1 MTVTL
6 GRGSL
11 PPRVEDRRV
20 RRGAHRRGVR
30 ISLVRAAAQ
39 PDEEK
44 TPLSAVIVGGGIGGL
59 AAAVALRRIGVDAHV
74 YERASAMRGNAGTGI
89 AIWPNGVKA
98 LRFLGDDVA
107 IEVASRGCE
116 ITGMRMG
123 MIDEPSARSGESSSD
138 DDGGIGGALKKA
150 ATRLVGGAFPAIIR
164 AQHGAG
170 LICIRWAEAQAALA
184 SFLPAHCVHLD
195 ASLDGIELVEYA
207 DGTAKARCTF
217 VARDGTRRSDPV
229 MADFV
234 VGADGV
240 NSAVRA
246 ALMDDGAP
254 RDNGRV
260 IWRGV
265 VDAARVARAHARA
278 TGGTIKKTGGTIKKT
293 KSGGEERGF
302 PPFCPRGATAL
313 SASKDSSVGRT
324 VCFMDVG
331 GDKLYWA
338 AGCLDGG
345 IVKGDDDAES
355 CAATFKNYPDVMAC
369 LEATKEEAEAGGA
382 GAGGMYT
389 SRVLDRGPLFPDDAE
404 RLMANAGPVTLLGDA
419 AHPVIPSFGQGA
431 NLALEDAAELAI
443 AMAGR
448 GKTQSVA
455 SVLRA
460 WERSRLERTAQAQIA
475 SFISGSK
482 SYGEAKFAEAM
493 RLSGISPDALA
504 RHKERFRDANS
515 TQQWLIGW
523 TPSAGTAARVKDLDP
538 KAALRLAIRA
548 ANEAPSRRSALI
560 AATAAGLASAFGALS
575 SAEASEETVDT
586 GDRYAGDG
594 FTMLLPK
601 GWTVTEAM
609 GVSRSTVEVFAPGRT
624 EPVATM
630 VKEKTFT
637 MGGGGAGGAGSV
649 YTSPENFGLYIAG
662 TRRGS
667 LRTSREVGGAVGG
680 AFVAEGVGEDD
691 KSPWVELIAIGCRGG
706 EAAKKYNLL
715 QTVRLTASFAG
726 GADVEAIEGVRAIVN
741 SFELSAG
748 TTCA

>member
-20 RRGAHRRGVR
+20 RRGAHRPGAR
-30 ISLVRAAAQ
+30 ISLVRAGAK
-39 PDEEK
+39 PDEQEK
-44 TPLSAVIVGGGIGGL
+44 STLSAVVVGAGIGGL

-74 YERASAMRGNAGTGI
+74 YERASTMRGNAGTGI

-107 IEVASRGCE
+107 SEVASRGCE

-123 MIDEPSARSGESSSD
+123 MIDEPSARSGEPSSD
-138 DDGGIGGALKKA
+138 GGGGISGALKKA

-217 VARDGTRRSDPV
+217 VARDGTPSDPV
-229 MADFV
+229 TADFV
-234 VGADGV
+234 VGADGI

-278 TGGTIKKTGGTIKKT
+278 TGAGTIGGGGNGM
-293 KSGGEERGF
+293 SGGDGDGF
-302 PPFCPRGATAL
+302 PEFCPRGATAL

-331 GDKLYWA
+331 GGKLYWA

-369 LEATKEEAEAGGA
+369 LEATKEEAEIGGA
-382 GAGGMYT
+382 GAGGNFYT
-389 SRVLDRGPLFPDDAE
+389 SRVLDRGPLFPGDAE
-404 RLMANAGPVTLLGDA
+404 KFMAPAGPVTLLGDA

-448 GKTQSVA
+448 GKTQSAA

-504 RHKERFRDANS
+504 RHKERFSDANS

-560 AATAAGLASAFGALS
+560 AATAAGLASAFGTLS
-575 SAEASEETVDT
+575 SAEASEETVNT
-586 GDRYAGDG
+586 GDRYTGDG

-601 GWTVTEAM
+601 GWTATEAI

-624 EPVATM
+624 EPVAIM
-630 VKEKTFT
+630 VKEPTFT

>member
-20 RRGAHRRGVR
+20 RRGTHRRGAT
-30 ISLVRAAAQ
+30 ISLVRAGAQ
-39 PDEEK
+39 PDEYDEK
-44 TPLSAVIVGGGIGGL
+44 SPLSAVVVGGGIGGL

-107 IEVASRGCE
+107 SEVASRGCE

-123 MIDEPSARSGESSSD
+123 MIDEPSARSGEPSS

-217 VARDGTRRSDPV
+217 VKRDGTPHSDPV
-229 MADFV
+229 TADFV
-234 VGADGV
+234 VGADGI

-265 VDAARVARAHARA
+265 VDAQRVAKAYARAA
-278 TGGTIKKTGGTIKKT
+278 TGGTIGG
-293 KSGGEERGF
+293 GGGDDDGF

-345 IVKGDDDAES
+345 IVKGTDDAES

-369 LEATKEEAEAGGA
+369 LEATKEEAEVGGA

-389 SRVLDRGPLFPDDAE
+389 SRVLDRGPLFPGDAE
-404 RLMANAGPVTLLGDA
+404 RFMAPAGPVTLLGDA

-443 AMAGR
+443 AMAGK

-455 SVLRA
+455 SVLRT

-575 SAEASEETVDT
+575 SAEASDETVDT

-594 FTMLLPK
+594 FSMLLPK

-609 GVSRSTVEVFAPGRT
+609 GVSRSTVDVFAPGRT

-630 VKEKTFT
+630 IREPTFT

>member
-20 RRGAHRRGVR
+20 RRGTHRRGAT
-30 ISLVRAAAQ
+30 ISLVRAGAL
-39 PDEEK
+39 PDEYDEK
-44 TPLSAVIVGGGIGGL
+44 SPLSAVVVGGGIGGL

-107 IEVASRGCE
+107 SEVASRGCE

-123 MIDEPSARSGESSSD
+123 MIDEPSARSGEPSSG
-138 DDGGIGGALKKA
+138 DGGIGGALKKA

-217 VARDGTRRSDPV
+217 VKRDGTPHSDPV
-229 MADFV
+229 TADFV
-234 VGADGV
+234 VGADGI

-246 ALMDDGAP
+246 ALIDDGAP

-265 VDAARVARAHARA
+265 VDAQRVAKAYARAA
-278 TGGTIKKTGGTIKKT
+278 TGGTIGG
-293 KSGGEERGF
+293 GGGDDDGF

-338 AGCLDGG
+338 AGSLDGG
-345 IVKGDDDAES
+345 IVKGTDDAES

-389 SRVLDRGPLFPDDAE
+389 SRVLDRGPLFPGDAE
-404 RLMANAGPVTLLGDA
+404 RFMAPAGPVTLLGDA

-443 AMAGR
+443 AMAGK

-455 SVLRA
+455 SVLRT

-575 SAEASEETVDT
+575 SAEASDETVDT

-594 FTMLLPK
+594 FSMLLPK

-609 GVSRSTVEVFAPGRT
+609 GVSRSTVDVFAPGRT

-630 VKEKTFT
+630 IREPTFT

>member
-20 RRGAHRRGVR
+20 RRGTHRRGAT
-30 ISLVRAAAQ
+30 ISLVRAGAQ
-39 PDEEK
+39 PDEYDEK
-44 TPLSAVIVGGGIGGL
+44 SNLSAVIVGGGIGGL

-107 IEVASRGCE
+107 SEVASRGCE

-123 MIDEPSARSGESSSD
+123 MIDEPSARSGEPSS

-217 VARDGTRRSDPV
+217 VKRDGTPHSDPV
-229 MADFV
+229 TADFV
-234 VGADGV
+234 VGADGI

-246 ALMDDGAP
+246 ALIDDGAP

-265 VDAARVARAHARA
+265 VDAQRVAKAYARAA
-278 TGGTIKKTGGTIKKT
+278 TGGTIGG
-293 KSGGEERGF
+293 GGGDDDGF

-345 IVKGDDDAES
+345 IVKGTDDAES

-369 LEATKEEAEAGGA
+369 LEATKEEAEVGGA
-382 GAGGMYT
+382 GAGGNFYT
-389 SRVLDRGPLFPDDAE
+389 SRVLDRGPLFPGDAE
-404 RLMANAGPVTLLGDA
+404 RFMAPAGPVTLLGDA

-443 AMAGR
+443 AMAGK

-455 SVLRA
+455 SVLRT

-594 FTMLLPK
+594 FSMLLPK

-609 GVSRSTVEVFAPGRT
+609 GVSRSTVDVFAPGRT

-630 VKEKTFT
+630 IREPTFT

>member
-20 RRGAHRRGVR
+20 RRGTHRRGAT
-30 ISLVRAAAQ
+30 ISLVRAGAQ
-39 PDEEK
+39 PDEYDEK
-44 TPLSAVIVGGGIGGL
+44 SPLSAVVVGGGIGGL

-107 IEVASRGCE
+107 SEVASRGCE

-123 MIDEPSARSGESSSD
+123 MIDEPSARSGEPSS

-217 VARDGTRRSDPV
+217 VKRDGTPHSDPV
-229 MADFV
+229 TADFV
-234 VGADGV
+234 VGADGI

-265 VDAARVARAHARA
+265 VDAQRVAKAYARAA
-278 TGGTIKKTGGTIKKT
+278 TGGTIGG
-293 KSGGEERGF
+293 GGGDDDGF

-345 IVKGDDDAES
+345 IVKGTDDAES

-369 LEATKEEAEAGGA
+369 LEATKEEAEVGGA

-389 SRVLDRGPLFPDDAE
+389 SRVLDRGPLFPGDAE
-404 RLMANAGPVTLLGDA
+404 RFMAPAGPVTLLGDA

-443 AMAGR
+443 AMAGK

-455 SVLRA
+455 SVLRT

-594 FTMLLPK
+594 FSMLLPK

-609 GVSRSTVEVFAPGRT
+609 GVSRSTVDVFAPGRT

-630 VKEKTFT
+630 IREPTFT

>member
-20 RRGAHRRGVR
+20 RRGTHRRGAT
-30 ISLVRAAAQ
+30 ISLVRAGAQ
-39 PDEEK
+39 PDEYDEK
-44 TPLSAVIVGGGIGGL
+44 SPLSAVVVGGGIGGL

-107 IEVASRGCE
+107 SEVASRGCE

-123 MIDEPSARSGESSSD
+123 MIDEPSARSGEPSS

-217 VARDGTRRSDPV
+217 VKRDGTPHSDPV
-229 MADFV
+229 TADFV
-234 VGADGV
+234 VGADGI

-246 ALMDDGAP
+246 ALIDDGAP

-265 VDAARVARAHARA
+265 VDAQRVAKAYARAA
-278 TGGTIKKTGGTIKKT
+278 TGGTIGG
-293 KSGGEERGF
+293 GGGDDDGF

-345 IVKGDDDAES
+345 IVKGTDDAES

-369 LEATKEEAEAGGA
+369 LEATKEEAEVGGA

-389 SRVLDRGPLFPDDAE
+389 SRVLDRGPLFPGDAE
-404 RLMANAGPVTLLGDA
+404 RFMSPAGPVTLLGDA

-443 AMAGR
+443 AMAGK

-455 SVLRA
+455 SVLRT

-594 FTMLLPK
+594 FSMLLPK

-609 GVSRSTVEVFAPGRT
+609 GVSRSTVDVFAPGRT

-630 VKEKTFT
+630 IREPTFT

>member
-20 RRGAHRRGVR
+20 RRGTHRRGAT
-30 ISLVRAAAQ
+30 ISLVRAGAL
-39 PDEEK
+39 PDEYDEK
-44 TPLSAVIVGGGIGGL
+44 SPLSAVVVGGGIGGL

-107 IEVASRGCE
+107 SEVASRGCE

-123 MIDEPSARSGESSSD
+123 MIDEPSARSGEPSSG
-138 DDGGIGGALKKA
+138 DGGIGGALKKA

-217 VARDGTRRSDPV
+217 VKRDGTPHSDPV
-229 MADFV
+229 TADFV
-234 VGADGV
+234 VGADGI

-246 ALMDDGAP
+246 ALIDDGAP

-265 VDAARVARAHARA
+265 VDAQRVAKAHARAA
-278 TGGTIKKTGGTIKKT
+278 TGGTIGG
-293 KSGGEERGF
+293 GDDDDDGF

-338 AGCLDGG
+338 AGSLDGG
-345 IVKGDDDAES
+345 IVKGTDDAES

-389 SRVLDRGPLFPDDAE
+389 SRVLDRGPLFPGDAE
-404 RLMANAGPVTLLGDA
+404 RFMSPAGPVTLLGDA

-443 AMAGR
+443 AMAGK

-455 SVLRA
+455 SVLRT

-523 TPSAGTAARVKDLDP
+523 TPSAGTAARVKDLNP

-575 SAEASEETVDT
+575 SAEASDETVDT

-594 FTMLLPK
+594 FSMLLPK

-609 GVSRSTVEVFAPGRT
+609 GVSRSTVDVFAPGRT

-630 VKEKTFT
+630 IREPTFT

>member
-20 RRGAHRRGVR
+20 RRGTHRRGAT
-30 ISLVRAAAQ
+30 ISLVRAGAQ
-39 PDEEK
+39 PDEYDEK
-44 TPLSAVIVGGGIGGL
+44 SPLSAVVVGGGIGGL

-107 IEVASRGCE
+107 SEVASRGCE

-123 MIDEPSARSGESSSD
+123 MIDEPSARSGEPSS

-217 VARDGTRRSDPV
+217 VKRDGTPHSDPV
-229 MADFV
+229 TADFV
-234 VGADGV
+234 VGADGI

-246 ALMDDGAP
+246 ALIDDGAP

-265 VDAARVARAHARA
+265 VDAQRVAKAYARAA
-278 TGGTIKKTGGTIKKT
+278 TGGTIGG
-293 KSGGEERGF
+293 GGGDDDGF

-338 AGCLDGG
+338 AGSLDGG
-345 IVKGDDDAES
+345 IVKGTDDAES

-369 LEATKEEAEAGGA
+369 LEATKEEAEVGGA
-382 GAGGMYT
+382 GAGGNFYT
-389 SRVLDRGPLFPDDAE
+389 SRVLDRGPLFPGDAE
-404 RLMANAGPVTLLGDA
+404 RFMAPAGPVTLLGDA

-443 AMAGR
+443 AMAGK

-455 SVLRA
+455 SVLRT

-523 TPSAGTAARVKDLDP
+523 TPSAGTAARVKDLNP

-575 SAEASEETVDT
+575 SAEASDETVDT

-594 FTMLLPK
+594 FSMLLPK

-609 GVSRSTVEVFAPGRT
+609 GVSRSTVDVFAPGRT

-630 VKEKTFT
+630 IREPTFT

>member
-1 MTVTL
+1 MLTVTL

-20 RRGAHRRGVR
+20 RRGTHRRGAT
-30 ISLVRAAAQ
+30 ISLVRAGAQ
-39 PDEEK
+39 PDEYDEK
-44 TPLSAVIVGGGIGGL
+44 SPLSAVVVGGGIGGL

-107 IEVASRGCE
+107 SEVASRGCE

-123 MIDEPSARSGESSSD
+123 MIDEPSARSGEPSS

-217 VARDGTRRSDPV
+217 VKRDGTPHSDPV
-229 MADFV
+229 TADFV
-234 VGADGV
+234 VGADGI

-246 ALMDDGAP
+246 ALIDDGAP

-265 VDAARVARAHARA
+265 VDAQRVAKAYARAA
-278 TGGTIKKTGGTIKKT
+278 TGGTIGG
-293 KSGGEERGF
+293 GGDDDGF

-338 AGCLDGG
+338 AGSLDGG
-345 IVKGDDDAES
+345 IVKGTDDAES
-355 CAATFKNYPDVMAC
+355 CAATFMNYPDVMAC
-369 LEATKEEAEAGGA
+369 LEATKEEAEVGGA

-389 SRVLDRGPLFPDDAE
+389 SRVLDRGPLFPGDAE
-404 RLMANAGPVTLLGDA
+404 RFMAPAGPVTLLGDA

-443 AMAGR
+443 AMAGK

-455 SVLRA
+455 SVLRT

-482 SYGEAKFAEAM
+482 YGEAKFAEAM

-504 RHKERFRDANS
+504 HHKERFRDANS

-594 FTMLLPK
+594 FSMLLPK

-609 GVSRSTVEVFAPGRT
+609 GVSRSTVDVFAPGRT

-630 VKEKTFT
+630 IREPTFT
-637 MGGGGAGGAGSV
+637 MGGGGAGGAGSI

>member
-20 RRGAHRRGVR
+20 RRGTHRRGAT
-30 ISLVRAAAQ
+30 ISLVRAGAL
-39 PDEEK
+39 PDEYDEK
-44 TPLSAVIVGGGIGGL
+44 SPLSAVVVGGGIGGL

-107 IEVASRGCE
+107 SEVASRGCE

-123 MIDEPSARSGESSSD
+123 MIDEPSARSGEPSS

-217 VARDGTRRSDPV
+217 VKRDGTPHSDPV
-229 MADFV
+229 TADFV
-234 VGADGV
+234 VGADGI

-246 ALMDDGAP
+246 ALIDDGAP

-265 VDAARVARAHARA
+265 VDAQRVAKAYARAA
-278 TGGTIKKTGGTIKKT
+278 TGGTIGG
-293 KSGGEERGF
+293 GGGDDDGF

-345 IVKGDDDAES
+345 IVKGTDDAES

-369 LEATKEEAEAGGA
+369 LEATKEEAEVGGA

-389 SRVLDRGPLFPDDAE
+389 SRVLDRGPLFPGDAE
-404 RLMANAGPVTLLGDA
+404 RFMSPAGPVTLLGDA

-443 AMAGR
+443 AMAGK

-455 SVLRA
+455 SVLRT

-575 SAEASEETVDT
+575 SAEASDETVDT

-594 FTMLLPK
+594 FSMLLPK

-609 GVSRSTVEVFAPGRT
+609 GVSRSTVDVFAPGRT

-630 VKEKTFT
+630 IREPTFT

>member
-20 RRGAHRRGVR
+20 RRGTHRRGAT
-30 ISLVRAAAQ
+30 ISLVRAGAQ
-39 PDEEK
+39 PDEYDEK
-44 TPLSAVIVGGGIGGL
+44 SPLSAVVVGGGIGGL

-107 IEVASRGCE
+107 SEVASRGCE

-123 MIDEPSARSGESSSD
+123 MIDEPSARSGEPSSG
-138 DDGGIGGALKKA
+138 DGGIGGALKKA

-217 VARDGTRRSDPV
+217 VKRDGTPHSDPV
-229 MADFV
+229 TADFV
-234 VGADGV
+234 VGADGI

-265 VDAARVARAHARA
+265 VDAQRVAKAYARAA
-278 TGGTIKKTGGTIKKT
+278 TGGTIGG
-293 KSGGEERGF
+293 GGGDDDGF

-345 IVKGDDDAES
+345 IVKGTDDAES

-369 LEATKEEAEAGGA
+369 LEATKEEAEVGGA

-389 SRVLDRGPLFPDDAE
+389 SRVLDRGPLFPGDAE
-404 RLMANAGPVTLLGDA
+404 RFMSPAGPVTLLGDA

-443 AMAGR
+443 AMAGK

-455 SVLRA
+455 SVLRT

-575 SAEASEETVDT
+575 SAEASDETVDT

-594 FTMLLPK
+594 FSMLLPK

-609 GVSRSTVEVFAPGRT
+609 GVSRSTVDVFAPGRT

-630 VKEKTFT
+630 IREPTFT

>member
-20 RRGAHRRGVR
+20 RRGTHGRGAT
-30 ISLVRAAAQ
+30 ISLVRAGAQ
-39 PDEEK
+39 PDDEEK
-44 TPLSAVIVGGGIGGL
+44 KSPLSAVIVGGGIGGL

-107 IEVASRGCE
+107 SEVASRGCE

-123 MIDEPSARSGESSSD
+123 MIDEPSARSGEPSS

-217 VARDGTRRSDPV
+217 VKRDGTPHSDPV
-229 MADFV
+229 TADFV
-234 VGADGV
+234 VGADGI

-265 VDAARVARAHARA
+265 VDAQRVAKAYARAA
-278 TGGTIKKTGGTIKKT
+278 TGGTIGG
-293 KSGGEERGF
+293 GGGDDDGF

-345 IVKGDDDAES
+345 IVKGTDDAES

-369 LEATKEEAEAGGA
+369 LEATKEEAEVGGA
-382 GAGGMYT
+382 GAGGNFYT
-389 SRVLDRGPLFPDDAE
+389 SRVLDRGPLFPGDAE
-404 RLMANAGPVTLLGDA
+404 RFMAPAGPVTLLGDA

-443 AMAGR
+443 AMAGK

-594 FTMLLPK
+594 FSMLLPK

-609 GVSRSTVEVFAPGRT
+609 GVSRSTVDVFAPGRT

-630 VKEKTFT
+630 IREPTFT

>member
-20 RRGAHRRGVR
+20 RRGTHRRGAT
-30 ISLVRAAAQ
+30 ISLVRAGAQ
-39 PDEEK
+39 PDEYDEK
-44 TPLSAVIVGGGIGGL
+44 SPLSAVVVGGGIGGL

-107 IEVASRGCE
+107 SEVASRGCE

-123 MIDEPSARSGESSSD
+123 MIDEPSARSGEPSS

-217 VARDGTRRSDPV
+217 VKRDGTPHSDPV
-229 MADFV
+229 TADFV
-234 VGADGV
+234 VGADGI

-246 ALMDDGAP
+246 ALIDDGAP

-265 VDAARVARAHARA
+265 VDAQRVAKAYARAA
-278 TGGTIKKTGGTIKKT
+278 TGGTIGG
-293 KSGGEERGF
+293 GGGDDDGF

-345 IVKGDDDAES
+345 IVKGTDDAES

-369 LEATKEEAEAGGA
+369 LEATKEEAEVGGA

-389 SRVLDRGPLFPDDAE
+389 SRVLDRGPLFPGDAE
-404 RLMANAGPVTLLGDA
+404 RFMAPAGPVTLLGDA

-443 AMAGR
+443 AMAGK

-455 SVLRA
+455 SVLRT

-575 SAEASEETVDT
+575 SAEASDETVDT

-594 FTMLLPK
+594 FSMLLPK

-609 GVSRSTVEVFAPGRT
+609 GVSRSTVDVFAPGRT

-630 VKEKTFT
+630 IREPTFT

>member
-20 RRGAHRRGVR
+20 RRGTHGRGAT
-30 ISLVRAAAQ
+30 ISLVRAGAQ
-39 PDEEK
+39 PDEYEK
-44 TPLSAVIVGGGIGGL
+44 SNLSAVIVGGGIGGL

-89 AIWPNGVKA
+89 AIWPNGIKA

-107 IEVASRGCE
+107 SEVASRGCE

-123 MIDEPSARSGESSSD
+123 MIDEPSARSGEPSS

-217 VARDGTRRSDPV
+217 VKRDGTPHSDPV
-229 MADFV
+229 TADFV
-234 VGADGV
+234 VGADGI

-246 ALMDDGAP
+246 ALIDDGAP

-265 VDAARVARAHARA
+265 VDAQRVAKAYARAA
-278 TGGTIKKTGGTIKKT
+278 TGGTIGG
-293 KSGGEERGF
+293 GGGDDDGF

-345 IVKGDDDAES
+345 IVKGTDDAES

-369 LEATKEEAEAGGA
+369 LEATKEEAEVGGA
-382 GAGGMYT
+382 GAGGNFYT
-389 SRVLDRGPLFPDDAE
+389 SRVLDRGPLFPGDAE
-404 RLMANAGPVTLLGDA
+404 RFMAPAGPVTLLGDA

-443 AMAGR
+443 AMAGK

-455 SVLRA
+455 SVLRT

-594 FTMLLPK
+594 FSMLLPK

-609 GVSRSTVEVFAPGRT
+609 GVSRSTVDVFAPGRT

-630 VKEKTFT
+630 IREPTFT

>member
-20 RRGAHRRGVR
+20 RRGTHRRGAT
-30 ISLVRAAAQ
+30 ISLVRAGAQ
-39 PDEEK
+39 PDEYDEK
-44 TPLSAVIVGGGIGGL
+44 SPLSAVVVGGGIGGL

-107 IEVASRGCE
+107 SEVASRGCE

-123 MIDEPSARSGESSSD
+123 MIDEPSARSGEPSS

-217 VARDGTRRSDPV
+217 VKRDGTPHSDPV
-229 MADFV
+229 TADFV
-234 VGADGV
+234 VGADGI

-246 ALMDDGAP
+246 ALIDDGAP

-265 VDAARVARAHARA
+265 VDAQRVAKAYARAA
-278 TGGTIKKTGGTIKKT
+278 TGGTIGG
-293 KSGGEERGF
+293 GGGDDDGF

-345 IVKGDDDAES
+345 IVKGTDDAES

-369 LEATKEEAEAGGA
+369 LEATKEEAEVGGA

-389 SRVLDRGPLFPDDAE
+389 SRVLDRGPLFPGDAE
-404 RLMANAGPVTLLGDA
+404 RFMSPAGPVTLLGDA

-443 AMAGR
+443 AMAGK

-455 SVLRA
+455 SVLRT

-575 SAEASEETVDT
+575 SAEASDETVDT

-594 FTMLLPK
+594 FSMLLPK

-609 GVSRSTVEVFAPGRT
+609 GVSRSTVDVFAPGRT

-630 VKEKTFT
+630 IREPTFT

>member
-20 RRGAHRRGVR
+20 RRGTHGRGAT
-30 ISLVRAAAQ
+30 ISLVRAGAQ
-39 PDEEK
+39 PDEYDEK
-44 TPLSAVIVGGGIGGL
+44 SPLSAVVVGGGIGGL

-107 IEVASRGCE
+107 SEVASRGCE

-123 MIDEPSARSGESSSD
+123 MIDEPSARSGEPSS

-217 VARDGTRRSDPV
+217 VKRDGTPHSDPV
-229 MADFV
+229 TADFV
-234 VGADGV
+234 VGADGI

-246 ALMDDGAP
+246 ALIDDGAP

-265 VDAARVARAHARA
+265 VDAQRVAKAYARAA
-278 TGGTIKKTGGTIKKT
+278 TGGTIGGGGNGM
-293 KSGGEERGF
+293 SGGDGDGF
-302 PPFCPRGATAL
+302 PEFCPRGATAL

-331 GDKLYWA
+331 GGKLYWA

-369 LEATKEEAEAGGA
+369 LEATKEEAEVGGA

-389 SRVLDRGPLFPDDAE
+389 SRVLDRGPLFPGDAE
-404 RLMANAGPVTLLGDA
+404 RFMSPAGPVTLLGDA

-443 AMAGR
+443 AMAGK

-455 SVLRA
+455 SVLRT

-560 AATAAGLASAFGALS
+560 AATAGLASAFGALS
-575 SAEASEETVDT
+575 SAEASDETVDT

-594 FTMLLPK
+594 FSMLLPK

-609 GVSRSTVEVFAPGRT
+609 GVSRSTVDVFAPGRT

-630 VKEKTFT
+630 IREPTFT

-691 KSPWVELIAIGCRGG
+691 KSTWVELIAIGCRGV

>member
-20 RRGAHRRGVR
+20 RRGTHRRGAT
-30 ISLVRAAAQ
+30 ISLVRAGAQ
-39 PDEEK
+39 PDEYDEK
-44 TPLSAVIVGGGIGGL
+44 SPLSAVVVGGGIGGL

-107 IEVASRGCE
+107 SEVASRGCE

-123 MIDEPSARSGESSSD
+123 MIDEPSARSGEPSS

-217 VARDGTRRSDPV
+217 VKRDGTPHSDPV
-229 MADFV
+229 TADFV
-234 VGADGV
+234 VGADGI

-265 VDAARVARAHARA
+265 VDAQRVAKAYARAA
-278 TGGTIKKTGGTIKKT
+278 TGGTIGG
-293 KSGGEERGF
+293 GGGDDDGF

-345 IVKGDDDAES
+345 IVKGTDDAES

-369 LEATKEEAEAGGA
+369 LEATKEEAEVGGA

-389 SRVLDRGPLFPDDAE
+389 SRVLDRGPLFPGDAE
-404 RLMANAGPVTLLGDA
+404 RFMSPAGPVTLLGDA

-443 AMAGR
+443 AMAGK

-455 SVLRA
+455 SVLRT

-594 FTMLLPK
+594 FSMLLPK

-609 GVSRSTVEVFAPGRT
+609 GVSRSTVDVFAPGRT

-630 VKEKTFT
+630 IREPTFT

>member
-20 RRGAHRRGVR
+20 RRGTHGRGAT
-30 ISLVRAAAQ
+30 ISLVRAGAQ
-39 PDEEK
+39 PDDEEK
-44 TPLSAVIVGGGIGGL
+44 KSPLSAVIVGGGIGGL

-107 IEVASRGCE
+107 SEVASRGCE

-123 MIDEPSARSGESSSD
+123 MIDEPSARSGEPSS

-217 VARDGTRRSDPV
+217 VKRDGTPHSDPV
-229 MADFV
+229 TADFV
-234 VGADGV
+234 VGADGI

-265 VDAARVARAHARA
+265 VDAQRVAKAHARA
-278 TGGTIKKTGGTIKKT
+278 TGGTIGG
-293 KSGGEERGF
+293 GGDDDGF

-331 GDKLYWA
+331 GGKLYWA

-345 IVKGDDDAES
+345 IVKGTDDAES

-369 LEATKEEAEAGGA
+369 LEATKEEAEVGGA
-382 GAGGMYT
+382 GSGGNFYT
-389 SRVLDRGPLFPDDAE
+389 SRVLDRGPLFPGDAE
-404 RLMANAGPVTLLGDA
+404 RFMAPAGPVTLLGDA

-443 AMAGR
+443 AMAGK

-609 GVSRSTVEVFAPGRT
+609 GVSRSTVDVFAPGRT

-630 VKEKTFT
+630 IREPTFT

-667 LRTSREVGGAVGG
+667 LRTSREVGGVVGG

>member
-20 RRGAHRRGVR
+20 RRGTHRRGAT
-30 ISLVRAAAQ
+30 ISLVRAGAQ
-39 PDEEK
+39 PDEYDEK
-44 TPLSAVIVGGGIGGL
+44 SPLSAVVVGGGIGGL

-107 IEVASRGCE
+107 SEVASRGCE

-123 MIDEPSARSGESSSD
+123 MIDEPSARSGEPSS

-217 VARDGTRRSDPV
+217 VKRDGTPHSDPV
-229 MADFV
+229 TADFV
-234 VGADGV
+234 VGADGI

-265 VDAARVARAHARA
+265 VDAQRVAKAYARAA
-278 TGGTIKKTGGTIKKT
+278 TGGTIGG
-293 KSGGEERGF
+293 GGGDDDGF

-345 IVKGDDDAES
+345 IVKGTDDAES

-369 LEATKEEAEAGGA
+369 LEATKEEAEVGGA

-389 SRVLDRGPLFPDDAE
+389 SRVLDRGPLFPGDAE
-404 RLMANAGPVTLLGDA
+404 RFMSPAGPVTLLGDA

-443 AMAGR
+443 AMAGK

-455 SVLRA
+455 SVLRT

-575 SAEASEETVDT
+575 SAEASDETVDT

-594 FTMLLPK
+594 FSMLLPK

-609 GVSRSTVEVFAPGRT
+609 GVSRSTVDVFAPGRT

-630 VKEKTFT
+630 IREPTFT